1 MAETQKEQ
9 KFPLAHGITLY
20 MHNNSKYNSDNERE
34 VECKEIFMIALL
46 VLIILI
52 YNELDT
58 GFWSLT

>member
-9 KFPLAHGITLY
+9 KFPLAHSITLHMY
-20 MHNNSKYNSDNERE
+20 NNSKYNCDNERE
-34 VECKEIFMIALL
+34 VECKEIFMIVLL

-52 YNELDT
+52 YDELDA